1 MTDSPILTVKM
12 VSSGWKC
19 RPAIVY
25 SLVASGKLRAF
36 RLGTRAYRVRL
47 EEVERY
53 EREQEA
59 A

>member
-12 VSSGWKC
+12 VSSRWRC

-25 SLVASGKLRAF
+25 QLITTNKLRAF